1 VLAVFN
7 TLSRAKEPVRPRT
20 PGRVLMYTCGPTV
33 YRYAHIGNLRSFLL
47 ADLVR
52 RALEAGGTEV
62 RQVQNITDVGHMTN
76 EEFDRGEDRMLVSA
90 RLEDRSPAEI
100 AEFYTRAYLADAAAL
115 NLRPAAAYPR
125 ASEYVPQMQEL
136 VAKLLE
142 RGHAYE
148 AGGNVYFA
156 VASFP
161 GYGRLSGNTLDR
173 LRAGHRQEE
182 PDPRKRHH
190 ADFALWKAAGPGRLV
205 KWPSP
210 WGDGYP
216 GWHIECSAMSLA
228 TLGEHIDVHTGGED
242 NVFPHHED
250 EIAQSEAV
258 VGHQVVTTWVHG
270 RHLLTDERKMA
281 KSAGNFY
288 SLRELAERGHGPL
301 AARLLFLQARYRTP
315 LNFTWDALAGAAT
328 TLDRVRSRMA
338 EWARDE
344 GGPGGLPG
352 APPVHQAVAAHAD
365 AYEKRF
371 WQAIEDDL
379 DTPKALAVLHDLE
392 RDESLPP
399 AARYRSLAGFD
410 RFLGLDLAAEV
421 DQVLPAGAE
430 ELIAGRERARA
441 ARDFAAADR
450 LREQLAG
457 MGVEVTD
464 TRAGTSWRL
473 RP

>member
-1 VLAVFN
+1 MLEVTN
-7 TLSRAKEPVRPRT
+7 TLTRAKEPVRPRT
-20 PGRVLMYTCGPTV
+20 HGRVTMYTCGPTV
-33 YRYAHIGNLRSFLL
+33 YRYAHVGNLRTFLL

-52 RALEAGGTEV
+52 RALEAGGAEV
-62 RQVQNITDVGHMTN
+62 HQVQNITDVGHMTN
-76 EEFDRGEDRMLVSA
+76 EQFDRGEDRMLVSA
-90 RLEDRSPAEI
+90 RLEDKTPAEI
-100 AEFYTRAYLADAAAL
+100 ADHYTEAFLRDVAAL

-125 ASEYVPQMQEL
+125 ASDYIPQMLEL

-148 AGGNVYFA
+148 VEGTVYFA
-156 VASFP
+156 VESFP
-161 GYGRLSGNTLDR
+161 GYGRLSRNTVDR

-182 PDPRKRHH
+182 VDPRKRHH

-228 TLGEHIDVHTGGED
+228 TLGEHIDLHTGGED

-270 RHLLTDERKMA
+270 AHLLTEGRRMA

-288 SLRELAERGHGPL
+288 ALADLAARGHSPL
-301 AARLLFLQARYRTP
+301 AARLLFLQARYGSQF
-315 LNFTWDALAGAAT
+315 NFTWDALGGAERA
-328 TLDRVRSRMA
+328 LDRWRSRMA
-338 EWARDE
+338 GWARDPRA
-344 GGPGGLPG
+344 GQSPGCAG
-352 APPVHQAVAAHAD
+352 
-365 AYEKRF
+365 YEERF
-371 WQAIEDDL
+371 WAAVHDDL
-379 DTPKALAVLHDLE
+379 DTPRALAVLAELE
-392 RDESLPP
+392 GDETLPP
-399 AARYRSLAGFD
+399 AARLTSVQAFD
-410 RFLGLDLAAEV
+410 RFLGLDLAA
-421 DQVLPAGAE
+421 QVGQRLPAGAE
-430 ELIAGRERARA
+430 ELVAEREQARA

-450 LREQLAG
+450 LRDRLAAL
-457 MGVEVTD
+457 GVEVTD
-464 TRAGTSWRL
+464 TRTGTTWRL

>member
-1 VLAVFN
+1 VLELTN
-7 TLSRAKEPVRPRT
+7 TLTRAKEPVRPRT
-20 PGRVLMYTCGPTV
+20 AGRVTMYTCGPTV
-33 YRYAHIGNLRSFLL
+33 YRYAHIGNLRTFLL

-52 RALEAGGTEV
+52 RALEASGAEV
-62 RQVQNITDVGHMTN
+62 HQVQNITDVGHMTN
-76 EEFDRGEDRMLVSA
+76 EQFDRGEDRMLVSA
-90 RLEDRSPAEI
+90 RLEDKTPAEI
-100 AEFYTRAYLADAAAL
+100 ADHYTESFLRDVAAL

-125 ASEYVPQMQEL
+125 ASDYIPQMLEL

-148 AGGNVYFA
+148 VEGTVYFA
-156 VASFP
+156 VESFP
-161 GYGRLSGNTLDR
+161 GYGRLSRNTLDR

-182 PDPRKRHH
+182 VDPRKRHH

-228 TLGEHIDVHTGGED
+228 TLGEHIDLHTGGED

-270 RHLLTDERKMA
+270 AHLLTEGRRMA

-288 SLRELAERGHGPL
+288 ALADLHDRGHSPL
-301 AARLLFLQARYRTP
+301 AARLLFLQARYGSQF
-315 LNFTWDALAGAAT
+315 NFTWDALAGAERA
-328 TLDRVRSRMA
+328 LDRWRSRMA
-338 EWARDE
+338 GWARDPRA
-344 GGPGGLPG
+344 GQAPGCAG
-352 APPVHQAVAAHAD
+352 
-365 AYEKRF
+365 YEERF
-371 WQAIEDDL
+371 WAAVHDDL
-379 DTPKALAVLHDLE
+379 DTPRALAVLAELE
-392 RDESLPP
+392 GDETLPP
-399 AARYRSLAGFD
+399 AARLTSVQAFD
-410 RFLGLDLAAEV
+410 RFLGLDLAA
-421 DQVLPAGAE
+421 QVGQRLPAGAE
-430 ELIAGRERARA
+430 ELIAEREQARA

-450 LREQLAG
+450 LRDRLATL
-457 MGVEVTD
+457 GVEVTD
-464 TRAGTSWRL
+464 TRTGTTWRL